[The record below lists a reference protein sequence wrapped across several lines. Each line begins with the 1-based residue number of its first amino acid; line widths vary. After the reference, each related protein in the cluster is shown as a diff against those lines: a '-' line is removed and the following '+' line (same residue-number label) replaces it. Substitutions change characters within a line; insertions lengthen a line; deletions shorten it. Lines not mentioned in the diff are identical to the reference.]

1 MAMPAQ
7 VRKQSEAVAKLY
19 EELNTDSVTEVA
31 EGEEVVQPEEAD
43 SETEEAPASQPTE
56 HGQKDN
62 QTQETAEQRYRTLQ
76 GMYNADTARLRA
88 ENQQLSTRLT
98 QIEQLMST
106 LSAQPTTQIDSGQKF
121 VTEQDVED
129 YGDSVDL
136 MRRVTREETLAQ
148 AKEIEELRGTL
159 RQLQTSVLPRVEQV
173 VQNQAHS
180 AEQSF
185 WAELGRLVPDWRD
198 INADQGFHSW
208 LLEVDPL
215 SGLTRQ
221 TFLDNAQRSQDAR
234 RVAQFFETWQG
245 QAGQS
250 VAQTTRH
257 AAASQLEKQVSPG
270 KGRSGS
276 TPSGS
281 PGKTYN
287 PEAIAQFYAD
297 VRQGRFKGKDEER
310 ARIER
315 DIFAAQREGRITNG

>member
-31 EGEEVVQPEEAD
+31 EGEELVQPVEAD

-106 LSAQPTTQIDSGQKF
+106 LSAQPTTRIDSGQKF

-136 MRRVTREETLAQ
+136 MRRVTR
-148 AKEIEELRGTL
+148 
-159 RQLQTSVLPRVEQV
+159 
-173 VQNQAHS
+173 
-180 AEQSF
+180 
-185 WAELGRLVPDWRD
+185 
-198 INADQGFHSW
+198 
-208 LLEVDPL
+208 
-215 SGLTRQ
+215 
-221 TFLDNAQRSQDAR
+221 
-234 RVAQFFETWQG
+234 
-245 QAGQS
+245 
-250 VAQTTRH
+250 
-257 AAASQLEKQVSPG
+257 
-270 KGRSGS
+270 
-276 TPSGS
+276 
-281 PGKTYN
+281 
-287 PEAIAQFYAD
+287 
-297 VRQGRFKGKDEER
+297 
-310 ARIER
+310 
-315 DIFAAQREGRITNG
+315 

>member
-1 MAMPAQ
+1 MALPAQ

-19 EELNTDSVTEVA
+19 EEINAETAADAPEGGESSQPNAADSVEN
-31 EGEEVVQPEEAD
+31 
-43 SETEEAPASQPTE
+43 EAPQSAPAEQ
-56 HGQKDN
+56 GQKDN
-62 QTQETAEQRYRTLQ
+62 QSQETVEQRYRTLQ

-88 ENQQLSTRLT
+88 DNQQLSSRLT
-98 QIEQLMST
+98 QMEQLISS
-106 LSAQPTTQIDSGQKF
+106 LSSQPTVQMNTDQKY

-136 MRRVTREETLAQ
+136 MRRVTREETAAAQ
-148 AKEIEELRGTL
+148 REIAELKQTI
-159 RQLQTSVLPRVEQV
+159 RQLQASVLPRVEQV
-173 VQNQAHS
+173 AQHQAQS

-185 WAELGRLVPDWRD
+185 WAELGRVVPNWRE

-221 TFLDNAQRSQDAR
+221 TFLDNAQRSQDVR
-234 RVAQFFETWQG
+234 RVAQFFEAWQG

-257 AAASQLEKQVSPG
+257 VNTNQLEKQVSPG
-270 KGRSGS
+270 KGRSGG
-276 TPSGS
+276 TPSGQQS
-281 PGKTYN
+281 KTYT
-287 PEAIAQFYAD
+287 PEDIAEFYSS
-297 VRQGRFKGKDEER
+297 VRQGRFKGRDEER

-315 DIFAAQREGRITNG
+315 DIFAAQREGRIANG